1 MAQLRE
7 ARRILRGESYCIF
20 ERGGR
25 EWAVL
30 VAAGGEVLSDADV
43 AEVPGAPDY
52 LAGHLTLRAEKLP
65 VIIIDSWMNLPLAP
79 YGPNNQVLIVQHG
92 DFRVGVV
99 VDRVR
104 EIRRIDASEIGIE
117 MPGAMLLPLLAG
129 WWRSED
135 RVVSVISV
143 ERLVAEALKLRT
155 VVPEWQAIVPTLFDV
170 RKLHRGEDFC
180 IFTRGGRD
188 LAMSIASA
196 KEVLTGETVVPIPQA
211 PAHLV
216 GVVNLRGD
224 VLPLVQIDAWLELP
238 SRPFEPEDQILVVS
252 SGDVLVG
259 IIVDRVR
266 DVRQIGSEHLVP
278 YRGDGTTMPVSGTV
292 RLPDGEILVLDPERL
307 VEEAVML
314 SEAGFRRGLVM
325 HGVPGSDSRSI
336 GRQGA

>member
-7 ARRILRGESYCIF
+7 ARRTFRGESYCIF

-30 VAAGGEVLSDADV
+30 VASGGEVLNDADV
-43 AEVPGAPDY
+43 AEVPGAPDH
-52 LAGHLTLRAEKLP
+52 LAGDIVIRAEKLP
-65 VIIIDSWMNLPLAP
+65 VVLIDSWMNLPLVP
-79 YGPNNQVLIVQHG
+79 YRPGNQILIVQHG
-92 DFRVGVV
+92 EFRLGLV

-117 MPGAMLLPLLAG
+117 MPGAVLLPLLAG
-129 WWRSED
+129 WWRKED
-135 RVVSVISV
+135 RVVSVLSA
-143 ERLVAEALKLRT
+143 ERVVAEALKLRPL
-155 VVPEWQAIVPTLFDV
+155 VPDWQPSVRAQFDV

-180 IFTRGGRD
+180 IFSRGGRD

-216 GVVNLRGD
+216 GVVNLRGE

-252 SGDVLVG
+252 SGDVIVG

-266 DVRQIGSEHLVP
+266 DVRQIGSEHVVP
-278 YRGDGTTMPVSGTV
+278 YRGDGTSMPVSGSV
-292 RLPDGEILVLDPERL
+292 HLPEGEILVLDPERL

-314 SEAGFRRGLVM
+314 SEAGFRRGLMM
-325 HGVPGSDSRSI
+325 HSVPSEGRST
-336 GRQGA
+336 GGQGA